1 MTLTQ
6 AEIAEWAA
14 YFCLNPFGEDI
25 QHLMIAKVL
34 GMVSGKAP
42 SVYMPKVVDGAVDP
56 DMAHAEAFL
65 KEEIRL
71 GNC

>member
-1 MTLTQ
+1 
-6 AEIAEWAA
+6 
-14 YFCLNPFGEDI
+14 
-25 QHLMIAKVL
+25 MIAKVI
-34 GMVSGKAP
+34 GMVGGKAP
-42 SVYMPKVVDGAVDP
+42 SAYMPKVVDGAVDP